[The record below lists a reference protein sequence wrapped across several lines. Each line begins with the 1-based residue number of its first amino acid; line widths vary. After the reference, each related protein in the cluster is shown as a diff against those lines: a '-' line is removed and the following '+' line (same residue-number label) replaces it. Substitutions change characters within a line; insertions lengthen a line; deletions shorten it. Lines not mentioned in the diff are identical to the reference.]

1 MRENGGQYT
10 HAAVWAAWAL
20 YDTGS
25 PDAAFKLLRE
35 IDPSSHPAEIY
46 KAEPYALAG
55 DVSVNEHHYGE
66 AGWSLYTGAA
76 AWYYRLILEKFIGF
90 DERGDCFSI
99 SPGITKLTG
108 GFKLTVNR
116 RGTTYKISARPA
128 DRNAWILDGHEVS
141 NLFRYD
147 KKEHV
152 LEISVKT

>member
-1 MRENGGQYT
+1 M
-10 HAAVWAAWAL
+10 
-20 YDTGS
+20 
-25 PDAAFKLLRE
+25 
-35 IDPSSHPAEIY
+35 
-46 KAEPYALAG
+46 
-55 DVSVNEHHYGE
+55 NEHHYGE